1 MKIIVNDNILDTE
14 NIKYISE
21 ICFKDL
27 RYSFIIHLF
36 NGGEIK
42 IVSTIKDLDNNMDF
56 INLFRDYKYAS
67 PKEQVEFIEK
77 IKQLPKWKTSLEE
90 ITKFR
95 DDIVVVWSNN
105 QTNIPKFNLK

>member
-21 ICFKDL
+21 ICFKEL
-27 RYSFIIHLF
+27 RYSFVINHF
-36 NGGEIK
+36 NGGKIE

-56 INLFRDYKYAS
+56 RNLFRDYKYAEI
-67 PKEQVEFIEK
+67 KEEEYIAKV
-77 IKQLPKWKTSLEE
+77 KQLPQWKISLEE